1 MVLKDRPVRCAIV
14 QRMARAA
21 SSASHAIPAAGTP
34 APATRKAVT
43 PKGHAT
49 RASILQTAAEV
60 FAERGYTDTTLAE
73 LITRS
78 GLTKGAF
85 YFHFASKEQLALAV
99 LEEKQR
105 QWLDFVRQR
114 ALDKPRAIDQLL
126 ALGPALIRLH
136 RQDPSAYSAQRLSR
150 DLARIPDLAGPIRA
164 QMRGWIDLVAGIIS
178 QAQRDG
184 DLPAHLDASAL
195 AAILVAATDGLKDLS
210 DILDPPSRA
219 RRGFEQR
226 IQHLTE
232 LVEALT
238 RHEHP
243 GQG

>member
-1 MVLKDRPVRCAIV
+1 
-14 QRMARAA
+14 MARAA
-21 SSASHAIPAAGTP
+21 SSASSASSAIPAAGAQAPVTP
-34 APATRKAVT
+34 KAVT

-60 FAERGYTDTTLAE
+60 FAERGYSDTTLAE
-73 LITRS
+73 LIARS

-105 QWLDFVRQR
+105 QWLEFVRHR

-150 DLARIPDLAGPIRA
+150 DLARVPDLAGPIRA
-164 QMRGWIDLVAGIIS
+164 QMRGWIDLVAGLIS

-184 DLPAHLDASAL
+184 DLPAHLDAAAL

-219 RRGFEQR
+219 KRGFEQR
-226 IQHLTE
+226 MQHLTE

-238 RHEHP
+238 TLAQAHGRSAGP
-243 GQG
+243 LVTTSDPL

>member
-1 MVLKDRPVRCAIV
+1 
-14 QRMARAA
+14 MARAA
-21 SSASHAIPAAGTP
+21 SSTSPAARAAGPP
-34 APATRKAVT
+34 APVT

-60 FAERGYTDTTLAE
+60 FAERGYADTTLSE
-73 LITRS
+73 LIARS

-85 YFHFASKEQLALAV
+85 YFHFSSKEQLAFAV

-105 QWLDFVRQR
+105 QWLEFVSRQV
-114 ALDKPRAIDQLL
+114 LDKPRAIDQLR

-150 DLARIPDLAGPIRA
+150 DLGPIPELADRVRA
-164 QMRGWIDLVAGIIS
+164 QMRGWIELVAGIIS
-178 QAQRDG
+178 RAQRDG
-184 DLPAHLDASAL
+184 DLSSELDATAL
-195 AAILVAATDGLKDLS
+195 ATILVAATDGLKDLS

-226 IQHLTE
+226 MQRLAEIL
-232 LVEALT
+232 EALISRDEDPAHGRT
-238 RHEHP
+238 RAARH
-243 GQG
+243 G

>member
-1 MVLKDRPVRCAIV
+1 
-14 QRMARAA
+14 MARAA
-21 SSASHAIPAAGTP
+21 SPASSATPAAETP
-34 APATRKAVT
+34 ARGASTPVT

-49 RASILQTAAEV
+49 RASILQTAATV

-99 LEEKQR
+99 LEEKQQ
-105 QWLDFVRQR
+105 QWLEFVRQR
-114 ALDKPRAIDQLL
+114 ALDKPKAIDQLL

-136 RQDPSAYSAQRLSR
+136 RQDPSAFSAQRLSR
-150 DLARIPDLAGPIRA
+150 DLARIPGLAGPIRV
-164 QMRGWIDLVAGIIS
+164 QMRGWIDLVAGLIS

-184 DLPAHLDASAL
+184 DLPAHLDATAL

-226 IQHLTE
+226 MQHLTE
-232 LVEALT
+232 LVEALME
-238 RHEHP
+238 RH
-243 GQG
+243 

>member
-1 MVLKDRPVRCAIV
+1 
-14 QRMARAA
+14 MARAA
-21 SSASHAIPAAGTP
+21 SSASHATPAAGGP
-34 APATRKAVT
+34 APVTPKAVT

-49 RASILQTAAEV
+49 RSSILQTAAEV
-60 FAERGYTDTTLAE
+60 FAERGYTDATLAE
-73 LITRS
+73 LIARS

-105 QWLDFVRQR
+105 QWLEFVRER
-114 ALDKPRAIDQLL
+114 ALGKPRAIDQLL

-150 DLARIPDLAGPIRA
+150 DLARIPGLAGPIRA
-164 QMRGWIDLVAGIIS
+164 QMRGWIDLVTAIIS

-226 IQHLTE
+226 IEHLTE
-232 LVEALT
+232 IVEALSIS
-238 RHEHP
+238 RDP
-243 GQG
+243 PDVRV

>member
-1 MVLKDRPVRCAIV
+1 
-14 QRMARAA
+14 MARAA
-21 SSASHAIPAAGTP
+21 ASSARSATQEAGTP
-34 APATRKAVT
+34 AARTPAQVTPKAVT

-49 RASILQTAAEV
+49 RASILQTAATV

-73 LITRS
+73 LIARS

-99 LEEKQR
+99 LGEKQR
-105 QWLDFVRQR
+105 QWLEFVRQQ

-136 RQDPSAYSAQRLSR
+136 RQDPSAFSAQRLSR
-150 DLARIPDLAGPIRA
+150 DLARLPGLAGPIRT
-164 QMRGWIDLVAGIIS
+164 QMRGWIDLVADIIS
-178 QAQRDG
+178 RAQRDG
-184 DLPAHLDASAL
+184 DLPAHLDAAAL

-226 IQHLTE
+226 MQHLTE

-238 RHEHP
+238 T
-243 GQG
+243 

>member
-1 MVLKDRPVRCAIV
+1 
-14 QRMARAA
+14 MARAA
-21 SSASHAIPAAGTP
+21 SSASHGRPAAGAP
-34 APATRKAVT
+34 APVTPKAVT

-49 RASILQTAAEV
+49 RASIMQTAATV

-73 LITRS
+73 LIARS

-105 QWLDFVRQR
+105 QWLEFVRQQ

-164 QMRGWIDLVAGIIS
+164 QMRGWIDLVAAIIS

-232 LVEALT
+232 IVKALIS
-238 RHEHP
+238 HDHP